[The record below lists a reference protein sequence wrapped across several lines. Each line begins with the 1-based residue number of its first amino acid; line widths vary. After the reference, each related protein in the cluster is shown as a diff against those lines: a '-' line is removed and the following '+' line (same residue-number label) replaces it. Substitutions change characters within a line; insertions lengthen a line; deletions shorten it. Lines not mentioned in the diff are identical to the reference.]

1 MTKNYLYG
9 IEHLHTMFNATTVA
23 FDCETTGLQPVF
35 GGLRL
40 LQLAALDRTPVVID
54 CWDLTDE
61 DWIDLEE
68 FFSVKRYW
76 IAHNAVFDLG
86 WLQEHELYP
95 EGEVLCTMLASRIL
109 TNGLP
114 NVKHGLQ
121 HVVKRYLKLD
131 ISKEE
136 QKSDWS
142 GDLTPSQLEY
152 AAYDVYLLT
161 QLDGPI
167 NQRMAVGN
175 LHKAWFLECAALP
188 SMAQLWRT
196 GLPFNLE
203 SLQGLHADL
212 AKDHVRLGDAFI
224 ETLDKALP
232 ASKKLPRD
240 PDGSFNLRS
249 KAEGSVRAGTKKEA
263 GFNLNSPK
271 QLLDI
276 FTTLLDRQPVNSEGK
291 PSASRSA
298 LREYAADHPVVAEY
312 LAWKRVEKR
321 RQMVEA
327 LIKHFDS
334 SGFIKASYM
343 QLGADTG
350 RMSCVSGDTIL
361 ITSRGNFTFEEYLP
375 QEGDLVLTHKGR
387 WMPVKRKLY
396 RGVEPVFEVVTA
408 EGGMLCC
415 TSDHKLWTGSEWVR
429 ICDLFVGASLGLFE
443 EVGSAAGKHRSC
455 ASRVSERTTSHCLQ
469 SGGDARNKPP
479 ECYAGFERAAVTGEK
494 KGGKSSSVIAGES
507 RSPKPYE
514 GQEWF
519 PAPQLHRECGGF
531 QRLLDGTGREREAGV
546 PASFGDGTSLRPGD
560 FASSSGRASY
570 RWEHEE
576 QHAGQLSLGDKE
588 GSCGFTHTTTVVE
601 SIKPV
606 GPMGV
611 WDIEVEGD
619 HSYALYGFLSH
630 NCIGPNLQQIP
641 RDPRFRACVKAPA
654 GWKLVVADYAQ
665 MELRLAA
672 NEAQDELMIR
682 AFQEGLDL
690 HTVTAMQIYGVT
702 EDEVTKDMR
711 QVSKSAN
718 FGLLYGSGARGLR
731 NYAAGMGIQMDLL
744 EAGEIRAKFH
754 ASYKGIS
761 RWQRENAA
769 QANRPSN
776 DAAIR
781 IRESGLRRF
790 LPGDYNSLTVR
801 CNTPIQGAGAAVL
814 KRTLGKLWPLLK
826 ADGEEV
832 VRLAGVVHDECLL
845 LVREEH
851 AETWRCQLEA
861 VMEEAE
867 AEWLGPVPALAEA
880 KVADSWVDAK

>member
-1 MTKNYLYG
+1 MAPNYLYG

-86 WLQEHELYP
+86 WLQEHELHP
-95 EGEVLCTMLASRIL
+95 EGQVLCTMLASRIL
-109 TNGLP
+109 TNGMP
-114 NVKHGLQ
+114 HFKHGLQ
-121 HVVKRYLKLD
+121 HVVKHYLDLE

-142 GDLTPSQLEY
+142 ADLTPSQLEY

-161 QLDGPI
+161 QLDGPL
-167 NQRMAVGN
+167 NQRMAEGN

-188 SMAQLWRT
+188 TMAQLWRT
-196 GLPFNLE
+196 GLPFDKQALE
-203 SLQGLHADL
+203 ELHEDL

-224 ETLDKALP
+224 ETLDEALP
-232 ASKKLPRD
+232 AYKKLPRD
-240 PDGSFNLRS
+240 PDGTFNLRS
-249 KAEGSVRAGTKKEA
+249 KPEGSIRAGTKKEA

-276 FTTLLDRQPVNSEGK
+276 FTTLLDRQPVDNNGK
-291 PSASRSA
+291 PSASRAA
-298 LREYAADHPVVAEY
+298 LREYAGDHKVVAEY

-327 LIKHFDS
+327 LLKHLAS
-334 SGFIKASYM
+334 NGFIKASYM

-350 RMSCVSGDTIL
+350 RMSC
-361 ITSRGNFTFEEYLP
+361 
-375 QEGDLVLTHKGR
+375 
-387 WMPVKRKLY
+387 
-396 RGVEPVFEVVTA
+396 
-408 EGGMLCC
+408 
-415 TSDHKLWTGSEWVR
+415 
-429 ICDLFVGASLGLFE
+429 
-443 EVGSAAGKHRSC
+443 
-455 ASRVSERTTSHCLQ
+455 
-469 SGGDARNKPP
+469 
-479 ECYAGFERAAVTGEK
+479 
-494 KGGKSSSVIAGES
+494 
-507 RSPKPYE
+507 
-514 GQEWF
+514 
-519 PAPQLHRECGGF
+519 
-531 QRLLDGTGREREAGV
+531 
-546 PASFGDGTSLRPGD
+546 
-560 FASSSGRASY
+560 
-570 RWEHEE
+570 
-576 QHAGQLSLGDKE
+576 
-588 GSCGFTHTTTVVE
+588 
-601 SIKPV
+601 
-606 GPMGV
+606 
-611 WDIEVEGD
+611 
-619 HSYALYGFLSH
+619 
-630 NCIGPNLQQIP
+630 IGPNLQQIP
-641 RDPRFRACVKAPA
+641 RDSRFRACVKAPD

-672 NEAQDELMIR
+672 WEAQDELMIQ
-682 AFQEGLDL
+682 AFQQGLDL

-711 QVSKSAN
+711 QISKSAN

-731 NYAAGMGIQMDLL
+731 NYAAGMGIRMDLF
-744 EAGEIRAKFH
+744 EAGEIRSKFH
-754 ASYKGIS
+754 AAYKGIS

-769 QANRPSN
+769 QANFNRT

-781 IRESGLRRF
+781 IRNSGLRRF

-832 VRLAGVVHDECLL
+832 VRIAGVVHDEVILF
-845 LVREEH
+845 VREEH
-851 AETWRCQLEA
+851 ADVWCQQLA
-861 VMEEAE
+861 AIMQDAE
-867 AEWLGPVPALAEA
+867 AEWLGDVPPLAEA
-880 KVADSWVDAK
+880 KAADSWVDAK

>member
-1 MTKNYLYG
+1 MTNKYLYG

-54 CWDLTDE
+54 CWDLSDE
-61 DWIDLEE
+61 DWVDLEE

-86 WLQEHELYP
+86 WLQEHELHP
-95 EGEVLCTMLASRIL
+95 EGQVLCTMLASRIL

-114 NVKHGLQ
+114 NLKHGLQ

-161 QLDGPI
+161 QLDGHI
-167 NQRMAVGN
+167 NQRMAEGN
-175 LHKAWFLECAALP
+175 LHRAWFLECAALP
-188 SMAQLWRT
+188 AMAQLWRT
-196 GLPFNLE
+196 GLPFDKQALE
-203 SLQGLHADL
+203 ELHEDL

-224 ETLDKALP
+224 ETLDAALP
-232 ASKKLPRD
+232 ARKKLPRD
-240 PDGSFNLRS
+240 PDGTFNLRS
-249 KAEGSVRAGTKKEA
+249 KPEGSVRAGTKKEA

-276 FTTLLDRQPVNSEGK
+276 FTTLLDRQPVDNNGK
-291 PSASRSA
+291 PSASRAA
-298 LREYAADHPVVAEY
+298 LREYAGDHKVVAEY

-327 LIKHFDS
+327 LLKHLGS
-334 SGFIKASYM
+334 NGFIKASYM

-350 RMSCVSGDTIL
+350 RMSC
-361 ITSRGNFTFEEYLP
+361 
-375 QEGDLVLTHKGR
+375 
-387 WMPVKRKLY
+387 
-396 RGVEPVFEVVTA
+396 
-408 EGGMLCC
+408 
-415 TSDHKLWTGSEWVR
+415 
-429 ICDLFVGASLGLFE
+429 
-443 EVGSAAGKHRSC
+443 
-455 ASRVSERTTSHCLQ
+455 
-469 SGGDARNKPP
+469 
-479 ECYAGFERAAVTGEK
+479 
-494 KGGKSSSVIAGES
+494 
-507 RSPKPYE
+507 
-514 GQEWF
+514 
-519 PAPQLHRECGGF
+519 
-531 QRLLDGTGREREAGV
+531 
-546 PASFGDGTSLRPGD
+546 
-560 FASSSGRASY
+560 
-570 RWEHEE
+570 
-576 QHAGQLSLGDKE
+576 
-588 GSCGFTHTTTVVE
+588 
-601 SIKPV
+601 
-606 GPMGV
+606 
-611 WDIEVEGD
+611 
-619 HSYALYGFLSH
+619 
-630 NCIGPNLQQIP
+630 IGPNLQQIP
-641 RDPRFRACVKAPA
+641 RDSRFRACVKAPD

-672 NEAQDELMIR
+672 WEAQDELMIQ
-682 AFQEGLDL
+682 AFQQGLDL
-690 HTVTAMQIYGVT
+690 HTVTAMQIYGVP

-744 EAGEIRAKFH
+744 EAGEIRSKFH
-754 ASYKGIS
+754 AAYRGIS

-769 QANRPSN
+769 QANLNRAN
-776 DAAIR
+776 AAIR
-781 IRESGLRRF
+781 IRNSGLRRF

-801 CNTPIQGAGAAVL
+801 SNTPIQGAGAAVL

-832 VRLAGVVHDECLL
+832 VRIAGVVHDEVILF
-845 LVREEH
+845 VREEH
-851 AETWRCQLEA
+851 ADIWCEQLA
-861 VMEEAE
+861 AIMQDAE
-867 AEWLGPVPALAEA
+867 AEWLGDVPPLAEA
-880 KVADSWVDAK
+880 KAADSWVDAK

>member
-1 MTKNYLYG
+1 MANASFLYG

-54 CWDLTDE
+54 CWDLSDE
-61 DWIDLEE
+61 DWVDLEE

-86 WLQEHELYP
+86 WLQEHELHP
-95 EGEVLCTMLASRIL
+95 EGQVLCTMLASRIL

-114 NVKHGLQ
+114 NLKHGLQ

-161 QLDGPI
+161 QLDGHI
-167 NQRMAVGN
+167 NQRMAEGN

-188 SMAQLWRT
+188 AMAQLWRT
-196 GLPFNLE
+196 GLPFDKQALE
-203 SLQGLHADL
+203 ELHEDL

-224 ETLDKALP
+224 ETLDAALP
-232 ASKKLPRD
+232 ARKKLPRD
-240 PDGSFNLRS
+240 PDGTFNLRS
-249 KAEGSVRAGTKKEA
+249 KPEGSVRAGTKKEA

-276 FTTLLDRQPVNSEGK
+276 FTTLLDRQPVDNNGK
-291 PSASRSA
+291 PSASRAA
-298 LREYAADHPVVAEY
+298 LREYAGDHKVVAEY

-327 LIKHFDS
+327 LLKHLGS
-334 SGFIKASYM
+334 NGFIKASYM

-350 RMSCVSGDTIL
+350 RMSC
-361 ITSRGNFTFEEYLP
+361 
-375 QEGDLVLTHKGR
+375 
-387 WMPVKRKLY
+387 
-396 RGVEPVFEVVTA
+396 
-408 EGGMLCC
+408 
-415 TSDHKLWTGSEWVR
+415 
-429 ICDLFVGASLGLFE
+429 
-443 EVGSAAGKHRSC
+443 
-455 ASRVSERTTSHCLQ
+455 
-469 SGGDARNKPP
+469 
-479 ECYAGFERAAVTGEK
+479 
-494 KGGKSSSVIAGES
+494 
-507 RSPKPYE
+507 
-514 GQEWF
+514 
-519 PAPQLHRECGGF
+519 
-531 QRLLDGTGREREAGV
+531 
-546 PASFGDGTSLRPGD
+546 
-560 FASSSGRASY
+560 
-570 RWEHEE
+570 
-576 QHAGQLSLGDKE
+576 
-588 GSCGFTHTTTVVE
+588 
-601 SIKPV
+601 
-606 GPMGV
+606 
-611 WDIEVEGD
+611 
-619 HSYALYGFLSH
+619 
-630 NCIGPNLQQIP
+630 IGPNLQQIP
-641 RDPRFRACVKAPA
+641 RDSRFRACVKAPD

-672 NEAQDELMIR
+672 WEAQDELMIQ
-682 AFQEGLDL
+682 AFQQGLDL
-690 HTVTAMQIYGVT
+690 HTVTAMQIYGVS

-744 EAGEIRAKFH
+744 EAGEIRSKFH
-754 ASYKGIS
+754 AAYRGIS

-769 QANRPSN
+769 QANLNRAN
-776 DAAIR
+776 AAIR
-781 IRESGLRRF
+781 IRNSGLRRF

-801 CNTPIQGAGAAVL
+801 SNTPIQGAGAAVL

-832 VRLAGVVHDECLL
+832 VRIAGVVHDEVILF
-845 LVREEH
+845 VREEH
-851 AETWRCQLEA
+851 ADVWCEQLA
-861 VMEEAE
+861 AIMQEAE
-867 AEWLGPVPALAEA
+867 AEWLGDVPPLAEA
-880 KVADSWVDAK
+880 KAADSWVDAK

>member
-9 IEHLHTMFNATTVA
+9 IEHLHTMFNATTVI

-86 WLQEHELYP
+86 WLQEHELHP
-95 EGEVLCTMLASRIL
+95 EGQVLCTMLASRIL

-114 NVKHGLQ
+114 NLKHGLQ
-121 HVVKRYLKLD
+121 HVVKRYLKLE

-142 GDLTPSQLEY
+142 ADLTPSQLEY

-161 QLDGPI
+161 QLDGHI
-167 NQRMAVGN
+167 NQRMAEGN

-188 SMAQLWRT
+188 TMAQLWRT
-196 GLPFNLE
+196 GLPFDKQALE
-203 SLQGLHADL
+203 GLHEDL

-224 ETLDKALP
+224 ETLDEALP
-232 ASKKLPRD
+232 AYKKLPRD
-240 PDGSFNLRS
+240 PDGTFNLRS
-249 KAEGSVRAGTKKEA
+249 KPEGSIRAGTKKEA

-276 FTTLLDRQPVNSEGK
+276 FTTLLDRQPVDNNGK
-291 PSASRSA
+291 PSASRAA
-298 LREYAADHPVVAEY
+298 LREYAGDHKVVAEY

-327 LIKHFDS
+327 LLKHLAS
-334 SGFIKASYM
+334 NGFIKASYM

-350 RMSCVSGDTIL
+350 RMSC
-361 ITSRGNFTFEEYLP
+361 
-375 QEGDLVLTHKGR
+375 
-387 WMPVKRKLY
+387 
-396 RGVEPVFEVVTA
+396 
-408 EGGMLCC
+408 
-415 TSDHKLWTGSEWVR
+415 
-429 ICDLFVGASLGLFE
+429 
-443 EVGSAAGKHRSC
+443 
-455 ASRVSERTTSHCLQ
+455 
-469 SGGDARNKPP
+469 
-479 ECYAGFERAAVTGEK
+479 
-494 KGGKSSSVIAGES
+494 
-507 RSPKPYE
+507 
-514 GQEWF
+514 
-519 PAPQLHRECGGF
+519 
-531 QRLLDGTGREREAGV
+531 
-546 PASFGDGTSLRPGD
+546 
-560 FASSSGRASY
+560 
-570 RWEHEE
+570 
-576 QHAGQLSLGDKE
+576 
-588 GSCGFTHTTTVVE
+588 
-601 SIKPV
+601 
-606 GPMGV
+606 
-611 WDIEVEGD
+611 
-619 HSYALYGFLSH
+619 
-630 NCIGPNLQQIP
+630 IGPNLQQIP
-641 RDPRFRACVKAPA
+641 RDSRFRACVKAPD

-672 NEAQDELMIR
+672 WEAQDELMIQ
-682 AFQEGLDL
+682 AFQQGLDL

-711 QVSKSAN
+711 QISKSAN

-731 NYAAGMGIQMDLL
+731 NYAAGMGIRMDLF
-744 EAGEIRAKFH
+744 EAGEIRSKFH
-754 ASYKGIS
+754 AAYKGIS

-769 QANRPSN
+769 QANFNRT

-781 IRESGLRRF
+781 IRNSGLRRF

-832 VRLAGVVHDECLL
+832 VRIAGVVHDEVILF
-845 LVREEH
+845 VREEH
-851 AETWRCQLEA
+851 ADVWCQQLA
-861 VMEEAE
+861 AIMQDAE
-867 AEWLGPVPALAEA
+867 AEWLGDVPPLAEA
-880 KVADSWVDAK
+880 KAADSWVDAK